1 MNELKFAEKISILLM
16 FEIFKWNYDM
26 INSYRACSGGATY
39 FVFEFNYLRFCQIKF
54 VCIDVAMCD
63 PVHDVETVFRLC

>member
-1 MNELKFAEKISILLM
+1 
-16 FEIFKWNYDM
+16 M

-39 FVFEFNYLRFCQIKF
+39 FVFEFNYLRFCLIKF

>member
-1 MNELKFAEKISILLM
+1 M
-16 FEIFKWNYDM
+16 FDQITAFTGN
-26 INSYRACSGGATY
+26 ATY
-39 FVFEFNYLRFCQIKF
+39 FVFEVTWFRFCQIKF

>member
-1 MNELKFAEKISILLM
+1 MKHAQ
-16 FEIFKWNYDM
+16 
-26 INSYRACSGGATY
+26 NSLFITASVFLSGGATY
-39 FVFEFNYLRFCQIKF
+39 FVFEVNCFRFCQIKF